1 MNINLLDTF
10 FLNMSIRITN
20 LELSKSIEDYI
31 KELFD
36 GIIKQV
42 LENNTKTKMKYK
54 MKPLIN

>member
-1 MNINLLDTF
+1 
-10 FLNMSIRITN
+10 MSIRIKN